1 VHHPILE
8 RDRAKRA
15 SRHLLAAAIA
25 ASLSGVAA
33 GQALPNEPET
43 ADIDAFTPY
52 ASLRYTYD
60 SNIYRLPDEAPDIG
74 DRDDNLL
81 TLAVGAKSKIESGQQ
96 QYEFSAEVNHTL
108 FEAHDDLDYTGG
120 HVLAFWKWA
129 APSGATGNL
138 GYTFQR
144 TLRDFA
150 NQNGIERLKDLRTEH
165 RLDADGTFSLSGPF
179 RIGVRG
185 QFADIAFDPTNRL
198 DLQRTLVGLNFGYAS
213 TAGSVIG
220 LDAELVQGRYDVNPR
235 ADFDEITV
243 GPSLEWRPTERT
255 QVDGRIGYTK
265 RDNKSATR
273 ADYDAATGEV
283 AIKFNNQAGR
293 RFTARVYR
301 DINNLGDETAE
312 YALITGVSVEPEW
325 QLTGAVDLRM
335 RAAYE
340 QRDFQATEEA
350 TDRKDDVVA
359 AGVFV
364 DWNVRRNVAV
374 TFGGDMQRRSSNRDL
389 QDYDFARVQLQV
401 TARF

>member
-8 RDRAKRA
+8 RERAKRA
-15 SRHLLAAAIA
+15 GKRLLAAAIA
-25 ASLSGVAA
+25 ASLSGVAS

-43 ADIDAFTPY
+43 TDIDAFTPY

-81 TLAVGAKSKIESGQQ
+81 TLAVGARSKIESGQQ
-96 QYEFSAEVNHTL
+96 QYEFSAEINHTL

-120 HVLAFWKWA
+120 RALAFWNWA
-129 APSGATGNL
+129 TPGGATGGL

-144 TLRDFA
+144 SLRDFA
-150 NQNGIERLKDLRTEH
+150 NQNGIVREKDIRTEH

-179 RIGVRG
+179 RVGVRG
-185 QFADIAFDPTNRL
+185 QFADIAFDPTDRL

-213 TAGSVIG
+213 TAGSIVG
-220 LDAELVQGRYDVNPR
+220 LDAELVQGRYDINPN

-243 GPSLEWRPTERT
+243 GPTLEWKPTDRT

-265 RDNKSATR
+265 RDNKSKLR
-273 ADYDAATGEV
+273 EDYDAVTGEV
-283 AIKFNNQAGR
+283 ALKFNNQAGR

-301 DINNLGDETAE
+301 DINNLGDEVAE

-364 DWNVRRNVAV
+364 DWNVRRNVAI
-374 TFGGDMQRRSSNRDL
+374 TFGGDLQRRSSNREL
-389 QDYDFARVQLQV
+389 QDFDFGRVQLQV